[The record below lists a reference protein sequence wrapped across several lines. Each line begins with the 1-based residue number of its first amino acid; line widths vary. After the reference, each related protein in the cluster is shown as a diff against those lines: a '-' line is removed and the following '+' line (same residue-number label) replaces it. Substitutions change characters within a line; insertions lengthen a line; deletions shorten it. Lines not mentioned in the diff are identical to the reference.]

1 MRKNLPDIALQLPRY
16 YLPQLFRN
24 SLANT
29 YIDKFKE
36 VEDVAAKRVLRDKE
50 IYGPRRARTR
60 TNNIIYCSREWHV
73 VRQYDPRTR
82 WSGYRRE
89 VNGVVVGP
97 FDGESVRVDSGSSRR
112 TVVVSHLWSRVCTN
126 APQP

>member
-60 TNNIIYCSREWHV
+60 TNNIIYCSREW
-73 VRQYDPRTR
+73 QSYDSMIPGR
-82 WSGYRRE
+82 G
-89 VNGVVVGP
+89 GV
-97 FDGESVRVDSGSSRR
+97 DIDAR
-112 TVVVSHLWSRVCTN
+112 
-126 APQP
+126 